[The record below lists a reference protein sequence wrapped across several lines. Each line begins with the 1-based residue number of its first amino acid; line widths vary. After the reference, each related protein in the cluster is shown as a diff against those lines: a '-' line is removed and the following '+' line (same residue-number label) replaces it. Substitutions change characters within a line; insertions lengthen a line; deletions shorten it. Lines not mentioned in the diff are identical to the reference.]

1 MDFSTGATLDRTTI
15 GTAVVSMLLASL
27 VWWRRLGRLTRQRR
41 MVGRIYALSEE
52 VFRAKSGDEILS
64 QLAGKLRESAGL
76 EAATIFVAEPGG
88 DGLAVA
94 AGKAVDAEAARR
106 CHESADFV
114 LTTASL
120 SLPMLSQGGGSG
132 VLQCSSPNGLHPPED
147 EMAALRHLA
156 NQVGIALQLLE
167 QRQLR
172 DQLLR
177 SEKLGAVGQLI
188 SSIATELQPPL
199 QRISAAARGEALAE
213 VAGDATLA
221 LETLER
227 LISFGRPDQA
237 RVRPVELNE
246 LVRNLAAFRAQP
258 WRLQLVE
265 SEVDLAPGELTVL
278 GSSGQLEQAILS
290 VLVHAE
296 QSLQNASTKTI
307 RLTTAQVENQAV
319 LAVEFPAASTSWNEE
334 SEAGAWSLGVARGIV
349 ESHGGELRRDP
360 ASDGTRFE
368 IELPMTDSAARPAA
382 RKIRQQARPLTLLLV
397 HPDHN
402 ALRPAVEALG
412 ALEHRAIPAGNA
424 AEALEYA
431 SRLKFDAVL
440 AAAQLPDLPWNEFAE
455 KVRPNAAHVG
465 LIATASD
472 TAVPGALTLHL
483 PVDELEL
490 ERILTALDETA

>member
-1 MDFSTGATLDRTTI
+1 MDFSSGASLDRTTV

-27 VWWRRLGRLTRQRR
+27 VWWRRLGRLTKQRR
-41 MVGRIYALSEE
+41 TVGQIYALSEE
-52 VFRAKSGDEILS
+52 AFRARSAAEILS

-76 EAATIFVAEPGG
+76 EAVTIFVAESGSEQ
-88 DGLAVA
+88 LEVV
-94 AGKAVDAEAARR
+94 AGKAVDAKAAQR
-106 CHESADFV
+106 CHDSAEAV
-114 LTTASL
+114 LTPNSL
-120 SLPMLSQGGGSG
+120 SLPMLSQGAGSG
-132 VLQCSSPNGLHPPED
+132 VLQCTAHQGVHPPAD

-199 QRISAAARGEALAE
+199 QRISAAARGPALSE
-213 VAGDATLA
+213 VAGDANQA
-221 LETLER
+221 LDTLER

-258 WRLQLVE
+258 WRLQLVAAD
-265 SEVDLAPGELTVL
+265 VNLAPGELTVL
-278 GSSGQLEQAILS
+278 GSSGQLEQAVLS

-296 QSLQNASTKTI
+296 QSLQHASTKNI
-307 RLTTAQVENQAV
+307 IVTTTQVESQAV
-319 LAVEFPAASTSWNEE
+319 LSVEFSAASSAWNEDTE
-334 SEAGAWSLGVARGIV
+334 SGAWSLGVARGII

-368 IELPMTDSAARPAA
+368 IELPLTESAARPSA
-382 RKIRQQARPLTLLLV
+382 RRVRQQSKPLTLLLV
-397 HPDHN
+397 HPDTN
-402 ALRPAVEALG
+402 VLRPVVEALG
-412 ALEHRAIPAGNA
+412 RLEHRAIPVLTA

-440 AAAQLPDLPWNEFAE
+440 AAAQLPDLAWSEFAE
-455 KVRPNAAHVG
+455 KARAHAAHVG

-472 TAVPGALTLHL
+472 TAQPGALTLHL

-490 ERILTALDETA
+490 ERILTGLDETA

>member
-1 MDFSTGATLDRTTI
+1 MDFSTGASLDRTTI
-15 GTAVVSMLLASL
+15 GTALVSMLLASL
-27 VWWRRLGRLTRQRR
+27 VWWRRLGRLTKQRR
-41 MVGRIYALSEE
+41 AVGQIYALSEE
-52 VFRAKSGDEILS
+52 VFRARSAAEILS
-64 QLAGKLRESAGL
+64 QLAGKLSESAGL
-76 EAATIFVAEPGG
+76 EAVTILVTDPGSEQ
-88 DGLAVA
+88 LEVA
-94 AGKAVDAEAARR
+94 AGKAVDLEAARR
-106 CHESADFV
+106 CHETADAV
-114 LTTASL
+114 LTMNSL
-120 SLPMLSQGGGSG
+120 SLPMLSQGAGSG
-132 VLQCSSPNGLHPPED
+132 VLQCSSQQGGHPPED

-199 QRISAAARGEALAE
+199 QRISAAARGEALAA
-213 VAGDATLA
+213 VAGDAHQA
-221 LETLER
+221 LDTLER

-246 LVRNLAAFRAQP
+246 LVRNLANFRAQP
-258 WRLQLVE
+258 WRLQLVTG
-265 SEVDLAPGELTVL
+265 EVNLTPGELTVL
-278 GSSGQLEQAILS
+278 GSSGQLEQAVLS

-296 QSLQNASTKTI
+296 QSLQHAATKNI
-307 RLTTAQVENQAV
+307 IVTTAQVESQAV
-319 LAVEFPAASTSWNEE
+319 LSVEFSAASGAWREE
-334 SEAGAWSLGVARGIV
+334 AETGAWSLGVARGIV

-368 IELPMTDSAARPAA
+368 IELPLTESAARPAA
-382 RKIRQQARPLTLLLV
+382 RHVRQQAKLLTLLLV

-402 ALRPAVEALG
+402 VLRPLIEALG
-412 ALEHRAIPAGNA
+412 RLEHRAIPVVTA

-431 SRLKFDAVL
+431 SRVRFDVIL
-440 AAAQLPDLPWNEFAE
+440 APAQLPDLPWAEFAE
-455 KVRPNAAHVG
+455 KARVHAAHVG

-472 TAVPGALTLHL
+472 TALPGALTVHL

-490 ERILTALDETA
+490 ERILTGLDETA